1 MTYGLVS
8 LSIIMMIAV
17 ACPIITQL
25 IPGKPM
31 PQTVLMLAFGAIF
44 GPFILDKIWV
54 TKAVELLSE
63 PGLAFLFQLDVVL
76 GAFAA
81 GFILRFVT
89 PNGNHTLNPKLEGV
103 GHGFLIPVFF
113 VVSGAS
119 IDVKAVV
126 ANPALLITFII
137 MLLVHAVPIFVAT
150 TLDHRVNPLDPQD
163 KLTVSLYFTTA
174 LPLIVA
180 VTSLAVQG
188 GTMHQTIASTLV
200 AAGAAQLLGERGEVL
215 VGAELRVYSV
225 EVLDRIATVIVR
237 VGHVEQRHEVQV
249 GELLL
254 LEVRD
259 LIGKLLEIPRQT
271 GRCIWSCRTCC
282 RACTNPGLVRGTCRD
297 ASGRRD
303 GQHRPRPCCR

>member
-1 MTYGLVS
+1 MTYDLVS

-25 IPGKPM
+25 IPGKLM
-31 PQTVLMLAFGAIF
+31 PQTVLLLVFGAIF

-63 PGLAFLFQLDVVL
+63 LGLAFLFQLDVVL

-89 PNGNHTLNPKLEGV
+89 PNGNHTLNLKLEGV
-103 GHGFLIPVFF
+103 GYGFLIPVFF
-113 VVSGAS
+113 VVSDAS

-137 MLLVHAVPIFVAT
+137 MLPLVRAVPIFVAT

-163 KLTVSLYFTTA
+163 KLTVSLYCTTA

-188 GTMHQTIASTLV
+188 GTMHQTTASTLV
-200 AAGAAQLLGERGEVL
+200 AAGAVTVFLMPLLGGLTSKLMKGETRL
-215 VGAELRVYSV
+215 
-225 EVLDRIATVIVR
+225 IAPT
-237 VGHVEQRHEVQV
+237 
-249 GELLL
+249 
-254 LEVRD
+254 
-259 LIGKLLEIPRQT
+259 
-271 GRCIWSCRTCC
+271 
-282 RACTNPGLVRGTCRD
+282 A
-297 ASGRRD
+297 
-303 GQHRPRPCCR
+303 

>member
-1 MTYGLVS
+1 MTYDLVS

-17 ACPIITQL
+17 TCPIITQL

-31 PQTVLMLAFGAIF
+31 PQTVLPLVFGAIF

-63 PGLAFLFQLDVVL
+63 LGLAFLFQLDVVL

-89 PNGNHTLNPKLEGV
+89 PNGNHTLNLKLEGV
-103 GHGFLIPVFF
+103 GYGFLIPVFF

-137 MLLVHAVPIFVAT
+137 MLLLVRAVPIFVAT

-163 KLTVSLYFTTA
+163 KLTVSLYCTTA

-188 GTMHQTIASTLV
+188 GTMHQTTASTLV
-200 AAGAAQLLGERGEVL
+200 AAGAVTVFLMPLLGGLTSKLMKGETRL
-215 VGAELRVYSV
+215 
-225 EVLDRIATVIVR
+225 IAPT
-237 VGHVEQRHEVQV
+237 
-249 GELLL
+249 
-254 LEVRD
+254 
-259 LIGKLLEIPRQT
+259 
-271 GRCIWSCRTCC
+271 
-282 RACTNPGLVRGTCRD
+282 A
-297 ASGRRD
+297 
-303 GQHRPRPCCR
+303 

>member
-1 MTYGLVS
+1 MTYDLVS

-31 PQTVLMLAFGAIF
+31 PQTVLLLVFGAIF

-63 PGLAFLFQLDVVL
+63 LGLAFLFLLDVVL

-81 GFILRFVT
+81 GFILRFIT
-89 PNGNHTLNPKLEGV
+89 PNGNHTLNLKLEGV
-103 GHGFLIPVFF
+103 GYGFLIPVFF
-113 VVSGAS
+113 VVSSTS

-137 MLLVHAVPIFVAT
+137 MLLLVRAVPIFAAT

-163 KLTVSLYFTTA
+163 KLTVSLYCTTA
-174 LPLIVA
+174 LPLIAA

-188 GTMHQTIASTLV
+188 GAMHQTTASTLV
-200 AAGAAQLLGERGEVL
+200 AAGAVTVFLMPLLGGLTSKLMKGETRL
-215 VGAELRVYSV
+215 
-225 EVLDRIATVIVR
+225 IAPT
-237 VGHVEQRHEVQV
+237 
-249 GELLL
+249 
-254 LEVRD
+254 
-259 LIGKLLEIPRQT
+259 
-271 GRCIWSCRTCC
+271 
-282 RACTNPGLVRGTCRD
+282 A
-297 ASGRRD
+297 
-303 GQHRPRPCCR
+303 

>member
-1 MTYGLVS
+1 MTYDLVS
-8 LSIIMMIAV
+8 LSIIMMTAV

-31 PQTVLMLAFGAIF
+31 PQTVLLLVFGAIF
-44 GPFILDKIWV
+44 GPFILDKIWA

-63 PGLAFLFQLDVVL
+63 LGLAFLFQLDVVL

-89 PNGNHTLNPKLEGV
+89 PNGNHTLNLKLEGV
-103 GHGFLIPVFF
+103 GYGFLIPVFF

-126 ANPALLITFII
+126 ADPALPITFII
-137 MLLVHAVPIFVAT
+137 MLLLVRAVPIFVAT

-163 KLTVSLYFTTA
+163 KLTVSLYCTMA

-188 GTMHQTIASTLV
+188 GTMHQTTASTLV
-200 AAGAAQLLGERGEVL
+200 AAGAVTVFLMPLLGGLTSKLMKGETRL
-215 VGAELRVYSV
+215 
-225 EVLDRIATVIVR
+225 IAPT
-237 VGHVEQRHEVQV
+237 
-249 GELLL
+249 
-254 LEVRD
+254 
-259 LIGKLLEIPRQT
+259 
-271 GRCIWSCRTCC
+271 
-282 RACTNPGLVRGTCRD
+282 A
-297 ASGRRD
+297 
-303 GQHRPRPCCR
+303 

>member
-1 MTYGLVS
+1 MTYDLVS

-17 ACPIITQL
+17 TCPIITQL

-31 PQTVLMLAFGAIF
+31 PQTVLLLVFGAIF

-63 PGLAFLFQLDVVL
+63 LGLAFLFQLDVVL

-89 PNGNHTLNPKLEGV
+89 PNGNHTLNLKLEGV
-103 GHGFLIPVFF
+103 GYGFLIPVFF

-137 MLLVHAVPIFVAT
+137 MLLLVRAVPIFVAT

-163 KLTVSLYFTTA
+163 KLTVSLYCTTA

-188 GTMHQTIASTLV
+188 GTMHQTTASTPV
-200 AAGAAQLLGERGEVL
+200 AAGAVTVFLMPLLGGLTSKLMKGETRL
-215 VGAELRVYSV
+215 
-225 EVLDRIATVIVR
+225 IAPT
-237 VGHVEQRHEVQV
+237 
-249 GELLL
+249 
-254 LEVRD
+254 
-259 LIGKLLEIPRQT
+259 
-271 GRCIWSCRTCC
+271 
-282 RACTNPGLVRGTCRD
+282 A
-297 ASGRRD
+297 
-303 GQHRPRPCCR
+303 

>member
-1 MTYGLVS
+1 MTYDLVS

-17 ACPIITQL
+17 ARPIITQL

-31 PQTVLMLAFGAIF
+31 PQTVLLLVFGAIF

-63 PGLAFLFQLDVVL
+63 LGLAFLFQLDVVL

-89 PNGNHTLNPKLEGV
+89 PNGNHTLNLKLEGV
-103 GHGFLIPVFF
+103 GYGFLIPVFF

-137 MLLVHAVPIFVAT
+137 MLLLVRAVPIFVAT

-163 KLTVSLYFTTA
+163 KLTVSLYCTTA

-188 GTMHQTIASTLV
+188 GTMHQTTASTLV
-200 AAGAAQLLGERGEVL
+200 AAGAVTVFLMPLLGGLTSKLMKGETRL
-215 VGAELRVYSV
+215 
-225 EVLDRIATVIVR
+225 IAPT
-237 VGHVEQRHEVQV
+237 
-249 GELLL
+249 
-254 LEVRD
+254 
-259 LIGKLLEIPRQT
+259 
-271 GRCIWSCRTCC
+271 
-282 RACTNPGLVRGTCRD
+282 A
-297 ASGRRD
+297 
-303 GQHRPRPCCR
+303 

>member
-1 MTYGLVS
+1 MTYDLVS

-17 ACPIITQL
+17 TCPIITQL
-25 IPGKPM
+25 IPSKPM
-31 PQTVLMLAFGAIF
+31 PQTVLLLVFGAIF

-63 PGLAFLFQLDVVL
+63 LGLAFLFQLDVVL

-89 PNGNHTLNPKLEGV
+89 PNGNHTLNLKLEGV
-103 GHGFLIPVFF
+103 GYGFLIPVFF

-119 IDVKAVV
+119 IDVKAVM

-137 MLLVHAVPIFVAT
+137 MLLLVRAVPIFVAT

-163 KLTVSLYFTTA
+163 KLTVSLYCTMA

-188 GTMHQTIASTLV
+188 GTMHQTTASTLV
-200 AAGAAQLLGERGEVL
+200 AAGAVTVFLMPLLGGLTSKLMKGETRL
-215 VGAELRVYSV
+215 
-225 EVLDRIATVIVR
+225 IAPT
-237 VGHVEQRHEVQV
+237 
-249 GELLL
+249 
-254 LEVRD
+254 
-259 LIGKLLEIPRQT
+259 
-271 GRCIWSCRTCC
+271 
-282 RACTNPGLVRGTCRD
+282 A
-297 ASGRRD
+297 
-303 GQHRPRPCCR
+303 

>member
-1 MTYGLVS
+1 MTYDLVS

-31 PQTVLMLAFGAIF
+31 PQTVLLLVFGAIF

-63 PGLAFLFQLDVVL
+63 LGLAFLFQLDVVL

-81 GFILRFVT
+81 GFILRFAT
-89 PNGNHTLNPKLEGV
+89 PNGNHTLNLKLEGV
-103 GHGFLIPVFF
+103 GYGFLIPVFF

-137 MLLVHAVPIFVAT
+137 MLLLVRAVPVFVAT

-188 GTMHQTIASTLV
+188 GTMHQTTASTLV
-200 AAGAAQLLGERGEVL
+200 AAGAVTVFLMPLLGGLTSKLMKGETRL
-215 VGAELRVYSV
+215 
-225 EVLDRIATVIVR
+225 IAPT
-237 VGHVEQRHEVQV
+237 
-249 GELLL
+249 
-254 LEVRD
+254 
-259 LIGKLLEIPRQT
+259 
-271 GRCIWSCRTCC
+271 
-282 RACTNPGLVRGTCRD
+282 A
-297 ASGRRD
+297 
-303 GQHRPRPCCR
+303 

>member
-1 MTYGLVS
+1 MTYDLVS

-25 IPGKPM
+25 IPGKLM
-31 PQTVLMLAFGAIF
+31 PQTVLLLVFGAIF

-63 PGLAFLFQLDVVL
+63 LGLAFLFQLDVVL

-89 PNGNHTLNPKLEGV
+89 PNGNHTLNLKHEGV
-103 GHGFLIPVFF
+103 GYGFLIPVFF
-113 VVSGAS
+113 VVSDAS

-137 MLLVHAVPIFVAT
+137 MLLLVRAVPIFVAT

-163 KLTVSLYFTTA
+163 KLTVSLYCTTA

-188 GTMHQTIASTLV
+188 GTMHQTTASTLV
-200 AAGAAQLLGERGEVL
+200 AAGAVTVFLMPLLGGLTSKLMKGETRL
-215 VGAELRVYSV
+215 
-225 EVLDRIATVIVR
+225 IAPT
-237 VGHVEQRHEVQV
+237 
-249 GELLL
+249 
-254 LEVRD
+254 
-259 LIGKLLEIPRQT
+259 
-271 GRCIWSCRTCC
+271 
-282 RACTNPGLVRGTCRD
+282 A
-297 ASGRRD
+297 
-303 GQHRPRPCCR
+303 

>member
-1 MTYGLVS
+1 MTYDLVS

-31 PQTVLMLAFGAIF
+31 PQTVLLLVFGAIF

-63 PGLAFLFQLDVVL
+63 LGLAFLFQLDVVL

-81 GFILRFVT
+81 GFILRFIT
-89 PNGNHTLNPKLEGV
+89 PNGNHTLNLKLEGV
-103 GHGFLIPVFF
+103 GYGFLIPVFF

-126 ANPALLITFII
+126 ANPALPITFII
-137 MLLVHAVPIFVAT
+137 MLLLVRAVPIFAAT

-163 KLTVSLYFTTA
+163 KLTVSLYCTTA

-180 VTSLAVQG
+180 VTSLAVQD
-188 GTMHQTIASTLV
+188 GTMHQTTASTLV
-200 AAGAAQLLGERGEVL
+200 AAGAVTVFLMPLLGGLTSKLMKGETRL
-215 VGAELRVYSV
+215 
-225 EVLDRIATVIVR
+225 IAPT
-237 VGHVEQRHEVQV
+237 
-249 GELLL
+249 
-254 LEVRD
+254 
-259 LIGKLLEIPRQT
+259 
-271 GRCIWSCRTCC
+271 
-282 RACTNPGLVRGTCRD
+282 A
-297 ASGRRD
+297 
-303 GQHRPRPCCR
+303 

>member
-25 IPGKPM
+25 IPGKLM
-31 PQTVLMLAFGAIF
+31 PQTVLLLVFGAIF

-63 PGLAFLFQLDVVL
+63 LGLAFLFQLDVVL

-89 PNGNHTLNPKLEGV
+89 PNGNHTLNLKHEGV
-103 GHGFLIPVFF
+103 GYGFLIPVFF
-113 VVSGAS
+113 VVSDAS

-137 MLLVHAVPIFVAT
+137 MLLLVRAVPFFVAT

-163 KLTVSLYFTTA
+163 KLTVSLYCTTA

-188 GTMHQTIASTLV
+188 GTMHQTTASTLV
-200 AAGAAQLLGERGEVL
+200 AAGAVTVFLMPLLGGLTSKLMKGETRL
-215 VGAELRVYSV
+215 
-225 EVLDRIATVIVR
+225 IAPT
-237 VGHVEQRHEVQV
+237 
-249 GELLL
+249 
-254 LEVRD
+254 
-259 LIGKLLEIPRQT
+259 
-271 GRCIWSCRTCC
+271 
-282 RACTNPGLVRGTCRD
+282 A
-297 ASGRRD
+297 
-303 GQHRPRPCCR
+303 

>member
-1 MTYGLVS
+1 MTYDLVS

-31 PQTVLMLAFGAIF
+31 PQTVLLLVFGAIF

-63 PGLAFLFQLDVVL
+63 LGLAFLFLLDVVL

-81 GFILRFVT
+81 GFILRFIT
-89 PNGNHTLNPKLEGV
+89 PNGNHTLNLKLEGV
-103 GHGFLIPVFF
+103 GYSFLIPVFF
-113 VVSGAS
+113 VVSSAS

-137 MLLVHAVPIFVAT
+137 MMLLVRAVPIFVAT

-163 KLTVSLYFTTA
+163 KLTVSLYCTTA

-188 GTMHQTIASTLV
+188 GTMHQTTASTLV
-200 AAGAAQLLGERGEVL
+200 AAGAVTVFLMPLLGGLTSKLMKGETRL
-215 VGAELRVYSV
+215 
-225 EVLDRIATVIVR
+225 IAPT
-237 VGHVEQRHEVQV
+237 
-249 GELLL
+249 
-254 LEVRD
+254 
-259 LIGKLLEIPRQT
+259 
-271 GRCIWSCRTCC
+271 
-282 RACTNPGLVRGTCRD
+282 A
-297 ASGRRD
+297 
-303 GQHRPRPCCR
+303 

>member
-1 MTYGLVS
+1 
-8 LSIIMMIAV
+8 MMIAV
-17 ACPIITQL
+17 ARPIITQL

-31 PQTVLMLAFGAIF
+31 PQTVLLLVFGAIF

-63 PGLAFLFQLDVVL
+63 LGLAFLFQLDVVL

-89 PNGNHTLNPKLEGV
+89 PNGNHTLNLKLEGV
-103 GHGFLIPVFF
+103 GYGFLIPVFF

-137 MLLVHAVPIFVAT
+137 MLLLVRAVPIFVAT

-163 KLTVSLYFTTA
+163 KLTVSLYCTTA

-188 GTMHQTIASTLV
+188 DTMHQTTASTLV
-200 AAGAAQLLGERGEVL
+200 AAGAVTVFLMPLLGGLTSKLMKGETRL
-215 VGAELRVYSV
+215 
-225 EVLDRIATVIVR
+225 IAPT
-237 VGHVEQRHEVQV
+237 
-249 GELLL
+249 
-254 LEVRD
+254 
-259 LIGKLLEIPRQT
+259 
-271 GRCIWSCRTCC
+271 
-282 RACTNPGLVRGTCRD
+282 A
-297 ASGRRD
+297 
-303 GQHRPRPCCR
+303 

>member
-1 MTYGLVS
+1 MTYDLVS

-25 IPGKPM
+25 IPGKLM
-31 PQTVLMLAFGAIF
+31 PQTVLLLVFGAIF

-63 PGLAFLFQLDVVL
+63 LGLAFLFQLDVVL

-89 PNGNHTLNPKLEGV
+89 PNGNHTLNLKLEGV
-103 GHGFLIPVFF
+103 GYGFLIPVFF
-113 VVSGAS
+113 VVSDAS

-137 MLLVHAVPIFVAT
+137 MLLLVRAVPFFVAT

-163 KLTVSLYFTTA
+163 KLTVSLYCTTA

-188 GTMHQTIASTLV
+188 GTMHQTTASTLV
-200 AAGAAQLLGERGEVL
+200 AAGAVTVFLMPLLGGLTSKLMKGGTRL
-215 VGAELRVYSV
+215 
-225 EVLDRIATVIVR
+225 IAPT
-237 VGHVEQRHEVQV
+237 
-249 GELLL
+249 
-254 LEVRD
+254 
-259 LIGKLLEIPRQT
+259 
-271 GRCIWSCRTCC
+271 
-282 RACTNPGLVRGTCRD
+282 A
-297 ASGRRD
+297 
-303 GQHRPRPCCR
+303 

>member
-31 PQTVLMLAFGAIF
+31 PQTVLLLVFGAIF

-63 PGLAFLFQLDVVL
+63 LGLAFLFQLDVVL

-89 PNGNHTLNPKLEGV
+89 PNGNHTLNLKLEGV
-103 GHGFLIPVFF
+103 GYGFLIPVFF
-113 VVSGAS
+113 VVSSAS

-137 MLLVHAVPIFVAT
+137 MLLLVRAVPIFVAT

-163 KLTVSLYFTTA
+163 KLTVSLYCTTA

-188 GTMHQTIASTLV
+188 GTMHQTTASTLV
-200 AAGAAQLLGERGEVL
+200 AAGAVTVFLMPLLGGLTSKLMKGETRL
-215 VGAELRVYSV
+215 
-225 EVLDRIATVIVR
+225 IAPT
-237 VGHVEQRHEVQV
+237 
-249 GELLL
+249 
-254 LEVRD
+254 
-259 LIGKLLEIPRQT
+259 
-271 GRCIWSCRTCC
+271 
-282 RACTNPGLVRGTCRD
+282 A
-297 ASGRRD
+297 
-303 GQHRPRPCCR
+303 

>member
-1 MTYGLVS
+1 MTYDLVS

-17 ACPIITQL
+17 TCPIITQL
-25 IPGKPM
+25 IPSKPM
-31 PQTVLMLAFGAIF
+31 PQTVLLLVFGAIF

-63 PGLAFLFQLDVVL
+63 LGLAFLFQLDVVL

-89 PNGNHTLNPKLEGV
+89 PNGNHTLNLKHEGV
-103 GHGFLIPVFF
+103 GYGFLIPVFF
-113 VVSGAS
+113 VVSDAS

-137 MLLVHAVPIFVAT
+137 MLLLVRAVPIFVAT

-163 KLTVSLYFTTA
+163 KLTVSLYCTTA

-188 GTMHQTIASTLV
+188 GTMHQTTASTLV
-200 AAGAAQLLGERGEVL
+200 AAGAVTVFLMPLLGGLTSKLMKGETRL
-215 VGAELRVYSV
+215 
-225 EVLDRIATVIVR
+225 IAPT
-237 VGHVEQRHEVQV
+237 
-249 GELLL
+249 
-254 LEVRD
+254 
-259 LIGKLLEIPRQT
+259 
-271 GRCIWSCRTCC
+271 
-282 RACTNPGLVRGTCRD
+282 A
-297 ASGRRD
+297 
-303 GQHRPRPCCR
+303 

>member
-1 MTYGLVS
+1 MTYDLVS

-17 ACPIITQL
+17 TCPIITQL

-31 PQTVLMLAFGAIF
+31 PQTVLLLVFGAIF

-63 PGLAFLFQLDVVL
+63 LGLAFLFQLDVVL

-89 PNGNHTLNPKLEGV
+89 PNGNHTLNLKLEGV
-103 GHGFLIPVFF
+103 GYGFLIPVFF
-113 VVSGAS
+113 VVSGAP

-126 ANPALLITFII
+126 ANPALSITFII
-137 MLLVHAVPIFVAT
+137 MLPLVRAVPIFVAT

-163 KLTVSLYFTTA
+163 KLTVSLYCTTA

-188 GTMHQTIASTLV
+188 GTMHQTTASTLV
-200 AAGAAQLLGERGEVL
+200 AAGAVTVFLMPLLGGLTSKLMKGETRL
-215 VGAELRVYSV
+215 
-225 EVLDRIATVIVR
+225 IAPT
-237 VGHVEQRHEVQV
+237 
-249 GELLL
+249 
-254 LEVRD
+254 
-259 LIGKLLEIPRQT
+259 
-271 GRCIWSCRTCC
+271 
-282 RACTNPGLVRGTCRD
+282 A
-297 ASGRRD
+297 
-303 GQHRPRPCCR
+303 

>member
-1 MTYGLVS
+1 MTYDLVS

-31 PQTVLMLAFGAIF
+31 PQTVLLLVFGAIF

-63 PGLAFLFQLDVVL
+63 LGLAFLFQLDVVL

-89 PNGNHTLNPKLEGV
+89 PNGNHTLNLKLEGV
-103 GHGFLIPVFF
+103 GYGFLIPVFF

-119 IDVKAVV
+119 IDMKAVV
-126 ANPALLITFII
+126 TNPALLITFII
-137 MLLVHAVPIFVAT
+137 MLLLVRAVPIFVAT

-163 KLTVSLYFTTA
+163 KLTVSLYCTTA

-188 GTMHQTIASTLV
+188 GTMHQTTASTLV
-200 AAGAAQLLGERGEVL
+200 AAGAVTVFLMPLLGGLTSKLMKGETRL
-215 VGAELRVYSV
+215 
-225 EVLDRIATVIVR
+225 IAPT
-237 VGHVEQRHEVQV
+237 
-249 GELLL
+249 
-254 LEVRD
+254 
-259 LIGKLLEIPRQT
+259 
-271 GRCIWSCRTCC
+271 
-282 RACTNPGLVRGTCRD
+282 A
-297 ASGRRD
+297 
-303 GQHRPRPCCR
+303 

>member
-1 MTYGLVS
+1 MTYDLVS

-31 PQTVLMLAFGAIF
+31 PQTVLLLVFGAIF

-63 PGLAFLFQLDVVL
+63 LGLAFLFQLDVVL

-89 PNGNHTLNPKLEGV
+89 PNGNHTLNLKLEGV
-103 GHGFLIPVFF
+103 GYGFLIPVFF

-126 ANPALLITFII
+126 ANPALLITFSI
-137 MLLVHAVPIFVAT
+137 MLLLVRAVPIFVAT

-188 GTMHQTIASTLV
+188 GTMHQTTASTLV
-200 AAGAAQLLGERGEVL
+200 AAGAVTVFLMPLLGGSTSKLMKGETRL
-215 VGAELRVYSV
+215 
-225 EVLDRIATVIVR
+225 IAPT
-237 VGHVEQRHEVQV
+237 
-249 GELLL
+249 
-254 LEVRD
+254 
-259 LIGKLLEIPRQT
+259 
-271 GRCIWSCRTCC
+271 
-282 RACTNPGLVRGTCRD
+282 A
-297 ASGRRD
+297 
-303 GQHRPRPCCR
+303 

>member
-1 MTYGLVS
+1 MTYDLVS

-31 PQTVLMLAFGAIF
+31 PQTVLLLVFGAIF

-63 PGLAFLFQLDVVL
+63 LGLAFLFQLDVVL

-89 PNGNHTLNPKLEGV
+89 PNGNHTLNLKLEGV

-137 MLLVHAVPIFVAT
+137 MLLLVRAVPIFVAT

-163 KLTVSLYFTTA
+163 KLTVSLYCTTA

-188 GTMHQTIASTLV
+188 GTMRQTTASTLV
-200 AAGAAQLLGERGEVL
+200 AAGAVTVFPMPLLGGLTSKLMKGETRL
-215 VGAELRVYSV
+215 
-225 EVLDRIATVIVR
+225 IAPT
-237 VGHVEQRHEVQV
+237 
-249 GELLL
+249 
-254 LEVRD
+254 
-259 LIGKLLEIPRQT
+259 
-271 GRCIWSCRTCC
+271 
-282 RACTNPGLVRGTCRD
+282 A
-297 ASGRRD
+297 
-303 GQHRPRPCCR
+303 

>member
-1 MTYGLVS
+1 MTYDLVS

-17 ACPIITQL
+17 TCPIITQL

-31 PQTVLMLAFGAIF
+31 PQTVLLLVFGAIF

-63 PGLAFLFQLDVVL
+63 LGLAFLFQLDVVL

-89 PNGNHTLNPKLEGV
+89 PNGNHTLNLKLEGV
-103 GHGFLIPVFF
+103 GYGFLIPVFF

-126 ANPALLITFII
+126 ANPALPITFII
-137 MLLVHAVPIFVAT
+137 MLLLVRAVPVFVAT

-163 KLTVSLYFTTA
+163 KLTVSLYCTTA

-188 GTMHQTIASTLV
+188 GTMHQTTASTLV
-200 AAGAAQLLGERGEVL
+200 AAGAVTVFLMPLLGGLTSKLMKGETRL
-215 VGAELRVYSV
+215 
-225 EVLDRIATVIVR
+225 IAPT
-237 VGHVEQRHEVQV
+237 
-249 GELLL
+249 
-254 LEVRD
+254 
-259 LIGKLLEIPRQT
+259 
-271 GRCIWSCRTCC
+271 
-282 RACTNPGLVRGTCRD
+282 A
-297 ASGRRD
+297 
-303 GQHRPRPCCR
+303 

>member
-1 MTYGLVS
+1 
-8 LSIIMMIAV
+8 MIAV
-17 ACPIITQL
+17 ARPIITQL

-31 PQTVLMLAFGAIF
+31 PQTVLLLVFGAIF

-63 PGLAFLFQLDVVL
+63 LGLAFLFQLDVVL

-89 PNGNHTLNPKLEGV
+89 PNGNHTLNLKLEGV
-103 GHGFLIPVFF
+103 GYGFLIPVFF

-137 MLLVHAVPIFVAT
+137 MLLLVRAVPIFVAT

-163 KLTVSLYFTTA
+163 KLTVSLYCTTA

-188 GTMHQTIASTLV
+188 GTMHQTTASTLV
-200 AAGAAQLLGERGEVL
+200 AAGAVTVFLMPLLGGLTSKLMKGETRL
-215 VGAELRVYSV
+215 
-225 EVLDRIATVIVR
+225 IAPT
-237 VGHVEQRHEVQV
+237 
-249 GELLL
+249 
-254 LEVRD
+254 
-259 LIGKLLEIPRQT
+259 
-271 GRCIWSCRTCC
+271 
-282 RACTNPGLVRGTCRD
+282 A
-297 ASGRRD
+297 
-303 GQHRPRPCCR
+303 

>member
-1 MTYGLVS
+1 MTYDLVS

-25 IPGKPM
+25 IPGKLM
-31 PQTVLMLAFGAIF
+31 PQTVLLLVFGAIF

-63 PGLAFLFQLDVVL
+63 LGLAFLFQLDVVL

-89 PNGNHTLNPKLEGV
+89 PNGNHTLNLKLEGV
-103 GHGFLIPVFF
+103 GYGFLIPVFF
-113 VVSGAS
+113 VVSDAS
-119 IDVKAVV
+119 IDVKAVM

-137 MLLVHAVPIFVAT
+137 MLLLVRAVPFFVAT

-163 KLTVSLYFTTA
+163 KLTVSLYCTTA

-188 GTMHQTIASTLV
+188 GTMHQTTASTLV
-200 AAGAAQLLGERGEVL
+200 AAGAVTVFLMPLLGGLTSKLMKGETRL
-215 VGAELRVYSV
+215 
-225 EVLDRIATVIVR
+225 IAPT
-237 VGHVEQRHEVQV
+237 
-249 GELLL
+249 
-254 LEVRD
+254 
-259 LIGKLLEIPRQT
+259 
-271 GRCIWSCRTCC
+271 
-282 RACTNPGLVRGTCRD
+282 A
-297 ASGRRD
+297 
-303 GQHRPRPCCR
+303 

>member
-1 MTYGLVS
+1 
-8 LSIIMMIAV
+8 MMIAV
-17 ACPIITQL
+17 ARPIITQL

-31 PQTVLMLAFGAIF
+31 PQTVLLLAFGAIF

-63 PGLAFLFQLDVVL
+63 LGLAFLFQLDVVL

-89 PNGNHTLNPKLEGV
+89 PNGNHTLNLKLEGV
-103 GHGFLIPVFF
+103 GYGFLIPVFF

-137 MLLVHAVPIFVAT
+137 MLLLVRAVPIFVAT

-163 KLTVSLYFTTA
+163 KLTVSLYCTTA

-188 GTMHQTIASTLV
+188 GTMHQTTASTLV
-200 AAGAAQLLGERGEVL
+200 AAGAVTVFLMPLLGGLTSKLMKGETRL
-215 VGAELRVYSV
+215 
-225 EVLDRIATVIVR
+225 IAPT
-237 VGHVEQRHEVQV
+237 
-249 GELLL
+249 
-254 LEVRD
+254 
-259 LIGKLLEIPRQT
+259 
-271 GRCIWSCRTCC
+271 
-282 RACTNPGLVRGTCRD
+282 A
-297 ASGRRD
+297 
-303 GQHRPRPCCR
+303 

>member
-1 MTYGLVS
+1 MTYDLVS

-17 ACPIITQL
+17 TCPIITQL

-31 PQTVLMLAFGAIF
+31 PQTVLLLVFGAIF

-63 PGLAFLFQLDVVL
+63 LGLAFLFQLDVVL

-89 PNGNHTLNPKLEGV
+89 PNGNHTLNLKLEGV
-103 GHGFLIPVFF
+103 GYGFLIPVFF

-137 MLLVHAVPIFVAT
+137 MLLLVRAVPIFVAT

-163 KLTVSLYFTTA
+163 KLTVSLYCTMA

-188 GTMHQTIASTLV
+188 GTMHQTTASTLV
-200 AAGAAQLLGERGEVL
+200 AAGAVTVFLMPLLGGLTSKLMKGETRL
-215 VGAELRVYSV
+215 
-225 EVLDRIATVIVR
+225 IAPT
-237 VGHVEQRHEVQV
+237 
-249 GELLL
+249 
-254 LEVRD
+254 
-259 LIGKLLEIPRQT
+259 
-271 GRCIWSCRTCC
+271 
-282 RACTNPGLVRGTCRD
+282 A
-297 ASGRRD
+297 
-303 GQHRPRPCCR
+303 

>member
-31 PQTVLMLAFGAIF
+31 PQTVLLLVFGAIF

-63 PGLAFLFQLDVVL
+63 LGLAFLFQLDVVL

-89 PNGNHTLNPKLEGV
+89 PNGNHTLNLKLEGV
-103 GHGFLIPVFF
+103 GYGFLIPVFF

-137 MLLVHAVPIFVAT
+137 MLLLVRAVPIFVAT

-163 KLTVSLYFTTA
+163 KLTVSLYCTMA

-188 GTMHQTIASTLV
+188 GTMHQTTASTLV
-200 AAGAAQLLGERGEVL
+200 AAGAVTVFLMPLLGGLTSKLMKGETRL
-215 VGAELRVYSV
+215 
-225 EVLDRIATVIVR
+225 IAPT
-237 VGHVEQRHEVQV
+237 
-249 GELLL
+249 
-254 LEVRD
+254 
-259 LIGKLLEIPRQT
+259 
-271 GRCIWSCRTCC
+271 
-282 RACTNPGLVRGTCRD
+282 A
-297 ASGRRD
+297 
-303 GQHRPRPCCR
+303 

>member
-1 MTYGLVS
+1 MTYDLVS

-31 PQTVLMLAFGAIF
+31 PQTVLLLVFGAIF

-63 PGLAFLFQLDVVL
+63 LGLAFLFQLDVVL

-89 PNGNHTLNPKLEGV
+89 PNGNHTLNLKLEGV
-103 GHGFLIPVFF
+103 GYGFLIPVFF

-126 ANPALLITFII
+126 ANPALPITFII
-137 MLLVHAVPIFVAT
+137 MLLLVRAVPVFVAT

-163 KLTVSLYFTTA
+163 KLTVSLYCTTA

-188 GTMHQTIASTLV
+188 GTMHQTTASTLV
-200 AAGAAQLLGERGEVL
+200 AAGAVTVFLMPLLGGLTSKLMKGETRL
-215 VGAELRVYSV
+215 
-225 EVLDRIATVIVR
+225 IAPT
-237 VGHVEQRHEVQV
+237 
-249 GELLL
+249 
-254 LEVRD
+254 
-259 LIGKLLEIPRQT
+259 
-271 GRCIWSCRTCC
+271 
-282 RACTNPGLVRGTCRD
+282 A
-297 ASGRRD
+297 
-303 GQHRPRPCCR
+303 

>member
-1 MTYGLVS
+1 MTYDLVS

-31 PQTVLMLAFGAIF
+31 PQTVLLLVFGAIF

-63 PGLAFLFQLDVVL
+63 LGLAFLFQLDVVL

-89 PNGNHTLNPKLEGV
+89 PNGNHTLNLKLEGV
-103 GHGFLIPVFF
+103 GYGFLIPVFF

-137 MLLVHAVPIFVAT
+137 MLLLVRAVPIFVAT

-163 KLTVSLYFTTA
+163 KLTVSLYCTMA

-188 GTMHQTIASTLV
+188 GTMHQTTASTLV
-200 AAGAAQLLGERGEVL
+200 AAGAVTVFLMPLLGGLTSKLMKGETRL
-215 VGAELRVYSV
+215 
-225 EVLDRIATVIVR
+225 IAPT
-237 VGHVEQRHEVQV
+237 
-249 GELLL
+249 
-254 LEVRD
+254 
-259 LIGKLLEIPRQT
+259 
-271 GRCIWSCRTCC
+271 
-282 RACTNPGLVRGTCRD
+282 A
-297 ASGRRD
+297 
-303 GQHRPRPCCR
+303 

>member
-1 MTYGLVS
+1 MTYDLVS

-25 IPGKPM
+25 IPGKLM
-31 PQTVLMLAFGAIF
+31 PQTVLLLVFGAIF

-63 PGLAFLFQLDVVL
+63 LGLAFLFQLDVVL

-89 PNGNHTLNPKLEGV
+89 PNGNHTLNLKLEGV
-103 GHGFLIPVFF
+103 GYGFLIPVFF
-113 VVSGAS
+113 VVSDAS

-137 MLLVHAVPIFVAT
+137 MLLLVRAVPFFVAT

-163 KLTVSLYFTTA
+163 KLTVSLYLTTA

-200 AAGAAQLLGERGEVL
+200 AAGAVTAFLMPLLGGLTSKLMKGETRL
-215 VGAELRVYSV
+215 
-225 EVLDRIATVIVR
+225 IAPT
-237 VGHVEQRHEVQV
+237 
-249 GELLL
+249 
-254 LEVRD
+254 
-259 LIGKLLEIPRQT
+259 
-271 GRCIWSCRTCC
+271 
-282 RACTNPGLVRGTCRD
+282 A
-297 ASGRRD
+297 
-303 GQHRPRPCCR
+303 

>member
-1 MTYGLVS
+1 MTYDLVS

-17 ACPIITQL
+17 TCPIITQL

-31 PQTVLMLAFGAIF
+31 PQTVLLLVFGAIF

-89 PNGNHTLNPKLEGV
+89 PNGNHTLNLKLEGV
-103 GHGFLIPVFF
+103 GYGFLIPVFF

-137 MLLVHAVPIFVAT
+137 MLPLVRAVPIFVAT

-163 KLTVSLYFTTA
+163 KLTVSLYCTTA

-188 GTMHQTIASTLV
+188 GTMHQTTASTLV
-200 AAGAAQLLGERGEVL
+200 AAGAVTVFLMPLLGGLTSKLMKGETRL
-215 VGAELRVYSV
+215 
-225 EVLDRIATVIVR
+225 IAPT
-237 VGHVEQRHEVQV
+237 
-249 GELLL
+249 
-254 LEVRD
+254 
-259 LIGKLLEIPRQT
+259 
-271 GRCIWSCRTCC
+271 
-282 RACTNPGLVRGTCRD
+282 A
-297 ASGRRD
+297 
-303 GQHRPRPCCR
+303 

>member
-1 MTYGLVS
+1 MTYDLVS

-17 ACPIITQL
+17 TCPIITQL

-31 PQTVLMLAFGAIF
+31 PQTVLLLVFGAIF

-63 PGLAFLFQLDVVL
+63 LGLAFLFQLDVVL

-89 PNGNHTLNPKLEGV
+89 PNGNHTLNLKLEGV
-103 GHGFLIPVFF
+103 GYGFLIPVFF

-137 MLLVHAVPIFVAT
+137 MLLLVRAVPIFVAT

-163 KLTVSLYFTTA
+163 KLTVSLYCTTA

-188 GTMHQTIASTLV
+188 GTMHQTTASTLV
-200 AAGAAQLLGERGEVL
+200 AAGAVTVFLMPLLGGLTSKLMKGETRL
-215 VGAELRVYSV
+215 
-225 EVLDRIATVIVR
+225 IAPT
-237 VGHVEQRHEVQV
+237 
-249 GELLL
+249 
-254 LEVRD
+254 
-259 LIGKLLEIPRQT
+259 
-271 GRCIWSCRTCC
+271 
-282 RACTNPGLVRGTCRD
+282 A
-297 ASGRRD
+297 
-303 GQHRPRPCCR
+303 

>member
-1 MTYGLVS
+1 MTYDLVS

-31 PQTVLMLAFGAIF
+31 PQTVLLLVFGAIF

-63 PGLAFLFQLDVVL
+63 LGLAFLFQLDVVL

-89 PNGNHTLNPKLEGV
+89 PNGNHTLNLKHEGV
-103 GHGFLIPVFF
+103 GYGFLIPVFF
-113 VVSGAS
+113 VVSDAS

-137 MLLVHAVPIFVAT
+137 MLLLVRAVPFFVAT

-163 KLTVSLYFTTA
+163 KLTVSLYCTTA

-188 GTMHQTIASTLV
+188 GTMHQTTASTLV
-200 AAGAAQLLGERGEVL
+200 AAGAVTVFLMPLLGGLTSKLMKGETRL
-215 VGAELRVYSV
+215 
-225 EVLDRIATVIVR
+225 IAPT
-237 VGHVEQRHEVQV
+237 
-249 GELLL
+249 
-254 LEVRD
+254 
-259 LIGKLLEIPRQT
+259 
-271 GRCIWSCRTCC
+271 
-282 RACTNPGLVRGTCRD
+282 A
-297 ASGRRD
+297 
-303 GQHRPRPCCR
+303 

>member
-1 MTYGLVS
+1 MTYDLVS

-17 ACPIITQL
+17 TCPIITQL

-31 PQTVLMLAFGAIF
+31 PQTVLLLVFGAIF

-63 PGLAFLFQLDVVL
+63 LGLAFLFQLDVVL

-89 PNGNHTLNPKLEGV
+89 PNGNHTLNLKLEGV
-103 GHGFLIPVFF
+103 GYGFLIPVFF

-126 ANPALLITFII
+126 ANPALPITFII
-137 MLLVHAVPIFVAT
+137 MLLLVRAVPIFVAT

-163 KLTVSLYFTTA
+163 KLTVSLYCTTA

-180 VTSLAVQG
+180 VTSLAVQD
-188 GTMHQTIASTLV
+188 GTMHQTTASTLV
-200 AAGAAQLLGERGEVL
+200 AAGAVTIFLMPLLGGLTSKLMKGETRL
-215 VGAELRVYSV
+215 
-225 EVLDRIATVIVR
+225 IAPT
-237 VGHVEQRHEVQV
+237 
-249 GELLL
+249 
-254 LEVRD
+254 
-259 LIGKLLEIPRQT
+259 
-271 GRCIWSCRTCC
+271 
-282 RACTNPGLVRGTCRD
+282 A
-297 ASGRRD
+297 
-303 GQHRPRPCCR
+303 

>member
-1 MTYGLVS
+1 MTYDLVS

-17 ACPIITQL
+17 TCPIITQL
-25 IPGKPM
+25 IPSKPM
-31 PQTVLMLAFGAIF
+31 PQTVLLLVFGAIF

-63 PGLAFLFQLDVVL
+63 LGLAFLFQLDVVL

-89 PNGNHTLNPKLEGV
+89 PNGNHTLNLKLEGV
-103 GHGFLIPVFF
+103 GYGFLIPVFF

-137 MLLVHAVPIFVAT
+137 MLLLVRAVPIFVAT

-163 KLTVSLYFTTA
+163 KLTVSLYCTMA

-188 GTMHQTIASTLV
+188 GTMHQTTASTLV
-200 AAGAAQLLGERGEVL
+200 AAGAVTVFLMPLLGGSTSKLMKGETRL
-215 VGAELRVYSV
+215 
-225 EVLDRIATVIVR
+225 IAPT
-237 VGHVEQRHEVQV
+237 
-249 GELLL
+249 
-254 LEVRD
+254 
-259 LIGKLLEIPRQT
+259 
-271 GRCIWSCRTCC
+271 
-282 RACTNPGLVRGTCRD
+282 A
-297 ASGRRD
+297 
-303 GQHRPRPCCR
+303 

>member
-1 MTYGLVS
+1 MTYDLVS

-17 ACPIITQL
+17 TCPIITQL

-31 PQTVLMLAFGAIF
+31 PQTVLLLVFGAIF

-63 PGLAFLFQLDVVL
+63 LGLAFLFQLDVVL

-89 PNGNHTLNPKLEGV
+89 PNGNHTLNLKLEGV
-103 GHGFLIPVFF
+103 GYGFLIPVFF

-126 ANPALLITFII
+126 ANPALPITFII
-137 MLLVHAVPIFVAT
+137 MLPLVRAVPIFVAT

-163 KLTVSLYFTTA
+163 KLTVSLYCTMA

-188 GTMHQTIASTLV
+188 GTMHQTTASTLV
-200 AAGAAQLLGERGEVL
+200 AAGAVTVFLMPLLGGLTSKLMKGETRL
-215 VGAELRVYSV
+215 
-225 EVLDRIATVIVR
+225 IAPT
-237 VGHVEQRHEVQV
+237 
-249 GELLL
+249 
-254 LEVRD
+254 
-259 LIGKLLEIPRQT
+259 
-271 GRCIWSCRTCC
+271 
-282 RACTNPGLVRGTCRD
+282 A
-297 ASGRRD
+297 
-303 GQHRPRPCCR
+303 

>member
-1 MTYGLVS
+1 MTYDLVS

-17 ACPIITQL
+17 TCPIITQL

-31 PQTVLMLAFGAIF
+31 PQTVLLLVFGAIF

-63 PGLAFLFQLDVVL
+63 LGLAFLFQLDVVL

-89 PNGNHTLNPKLEGV
+89 PNGNHTLNLKLEGV
-103 GHGFLIPVFF
+103 GYGFLIPVFF

-137 MLLVHAVPIFVAT
+137 MLPLVRAVPIFVAT

-163 KLTVSLYFTTA
+163 KLTVSLYCTTA

-188 GTMHQTIASTLV
+188 GTMHQTTASTLV
-200 AAGAAQLLGERGEVL
+200 AAGAVTVFLMPLLGGLTSKLMKGETRL
-215 VGAELRVYSV
+215 
-225 EVLDRIATVIVR
+225 IAPT
-237 VGHVEQRHEVQV
+237 
-249 GELLL
+249 
-254 LEVRD
+254 
-259 LIGKLLEIPRQT
+259 
-271 GRCIWSCRTCC
+271 
-282 RACTNPGLVRGTCRD
+282 A
-297 ASGRRD
+297 
-303 GQHRPRPCCR
+303 